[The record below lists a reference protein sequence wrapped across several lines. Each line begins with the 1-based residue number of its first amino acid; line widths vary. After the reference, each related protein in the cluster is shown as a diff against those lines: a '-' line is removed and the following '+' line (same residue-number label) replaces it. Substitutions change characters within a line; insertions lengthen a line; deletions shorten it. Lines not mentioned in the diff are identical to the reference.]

1 MSDIFREIED
11 ELRRENLRQLWVRYG
26 KYVIGL
32 VALIILVTAAYVGWR
47 TYERHVHE
55 AEGARYAAALTLV
68 AEGHPAEATAAFAEL
83 AQNASGGIAA
93 LSLLQE
99 AALKVKSG
107 DVAGAIAVYDKL
119 AANGSAD
126 PIFRDIATLLA
137 ARYGL
142 DKGNPQAVVAR
153 LKPLAN
159 ANSPWHGL
167 ALELTAVAELKAG
180 DKAKALADLK
190 LIANDNTVSA
200 GVRQRA
206 IALQK
211 AIAP

>member
-32 VALIILVTAAYVGWR
+32 VALIIIVTAAYVGWR
-47 TYERHVHE
+47 AYERHVHE

-83 AQNASGGIAA
+83 ARNASGGIAA

-107 DVAGAIAVYDKL
+107 DVAGAITVYDGL
-119 AANGSAD
+119 AANASAD

-142 DKGNPQAVVAR
+142 DKGNPQAVAAR
-153 LKPLAN
+153 LKPLAS

-190 LIANDNTVSA
+190 LIVNDNTVSA

-211 AIAP
+211 ALAP